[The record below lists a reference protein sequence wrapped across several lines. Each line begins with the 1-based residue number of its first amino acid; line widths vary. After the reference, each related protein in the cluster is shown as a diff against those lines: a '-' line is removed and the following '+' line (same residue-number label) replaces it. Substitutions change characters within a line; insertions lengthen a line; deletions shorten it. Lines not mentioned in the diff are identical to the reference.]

1 MEVLMALLIDD
12 LPDQT
17 CVSRLTTV
25 QAKQVLNRQP
35 KKAKQF
41 LHRAFASIEDLA
53 DSSGASE
60 ILMDMR
66 EELIGSGAF
75 SAEMLDR
82 MEAAASASPS
92 AGASIEAP
100 VVICI
105 PGMQLQGDWSLNLD
119 VDCLIVDG
127 DLSVDGRLE
136 IAHYLDDGSVIVLG
150 TLTAHNMTCEGWLVV
165 CGDLA
170 VHHMH
175 ACSGNDCAML
185 IAGNLSARSV
195 VETGQ
200 EIFVAG
206 NVFADVIAM
215 FQNELTVEGKMQ
227 CLQYAPSWRTP
238 SLTTWFDYGM
248 MEECVFEDDDGSTV
262 LAPYPSDDY
271 VGRLLAGASPLRVN
285 PL

>member
-1 MEVLMALLIDD
+1 MALLVDD
-12 LPDQT
+12 LPDQAG
-17 CVSRLTTV
+17 VFRLTTV
-25 QAKQVLNRQP
+25 QAKQLLNRQP

-41 LHRAFASIEDLA
+41 LHRAFASIENLA
-53 DSSGASE
+53 DNSGASD

-75 SAEMLDR
+75 SGEMLGR
-82 MEAAASASPS
+82 MEAAASASPP

-100 VVICI
+100 VVIRI

-150 TLTAHNMTCEGWLVV
+150 SLTAHNMTCEGWLVV

-195 VETGQ
+195 IESGQ

-206 NVFADVIAM
+206 NVFAEVIAM
-215 FQNELTVEGKMQ
+215 FHNELTVGGQMQ
-227 CLQYAPSWRTP
+227 CLQHAPSWRTP
-238 SLTTWFDYGM
+238 GLATWFDYGM

-271 VGRLLAGASPLRVN
+271 VGRLLAGASPLRADH
-285 PL
+285 L